1 MADDNNRD
9 QRYFVTTKPRQ
20 VPRPSVWRVVLAQIL
35 GGMLLTAGAGIWF
48 LETLPSVLAGTII
61 SVLAQSYFN
70 WRCLYNYGSR
80 ITGLFVV
87 GTAQGLF
94 GKWIIIAFG
103 LVALWALFPGLNAI
117 AMLLTVCV
125 LNTLAAALAPI
136 LVK

>member
-1 MADDNNRD
+1 M
-9 QRYFVTTKPRQ
+9 
-20 VPRPSVWRVVLAQIL
+20 
-35 GGMLLTAGAGIWF
+35 
-48 LETLPSVLAGTII
+48 I

-70 WRCLYNYGSR
+70 WRCLYNYGSP

-103 LVALWALFPGLNAI
+103 LVALWALFPGLSAI
-117 AMLLTVCV
+117 ALLLTVCV